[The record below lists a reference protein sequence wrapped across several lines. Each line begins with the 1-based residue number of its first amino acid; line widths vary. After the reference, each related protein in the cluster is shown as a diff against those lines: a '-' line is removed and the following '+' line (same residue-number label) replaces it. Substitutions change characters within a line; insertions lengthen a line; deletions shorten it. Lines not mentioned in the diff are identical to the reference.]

1 MPKIY
6 QGWYFIY
13 PIEKEL
19 VIIKKPDKQA
29 INTLNDQIEQF
40 IVNNIVHPGL
50 PKVTE
55 LLYKYPTLP
64 AEILTAISSDNND
77 LDYQTIEITKGED
90 NEIPIEVELPK
101 NFDDDSIDSIEFD
114 LIN

>member
-29 INTLNDQIEQF
+29 INALNDRIEQF
-40 IVNNIVHPGL
+40 VVNNIVYPGL

-55 LLYKYPTLP
+55 LLYKYPGLP
-64 AEILTAISSDNND
+64 AEILSAINSEDNG
-77 LDYQTIEITKGED
+77 LDYQTIEITNGEED
-90 NEIPIEVELPK
+90 EIPIEVEIPK
-101 NFDDDSIDSIEFD
+101 DLDDDSIDSIEFD